1 MINENAMEIDIS
13 INVLP
18 IKGRAN
24 KEIIKKLSK
33 YFNVKS
39 SNIEIIHG
47 KFSNTKRVKI
57 QNEL

>member
-1 MINENAMEIDIS
+1 VINENAMEIDIS
-13 INVLP
+13 ISVLP

-47 KFSNTKRVKI
+47 KFSNTKSVKI

>member
-1 MINENAMEIDIS
+1 MEIDIS

-47 KFSNTKRVKI
+47 KFSITKSVKI

>member
-1 MINENAMEIDIS
+1 MEIDIS
-13 INVLP
+13 ISVLP

-47 KFSNTKRVKI
+47 KFSNTKSVKI